1 MGSDIVE
8 NDIISLF
15 LNRKRLNINHYTEIF
30 SKHMLKKAVQL
41 NKVINKIIEIYINNF
56 YLYKNQDYSLL
67 TKYFEI
73 KMTKESTI
81 KDVITSSLLFYQ
93 NSGLESQIE
102 SDINTI
108 VVLSNLI
115 YLAIKLDEYT
125 NDYKHH
131 DILVEERVQLFLDHF
146 KNKIKLAEID
156 TSLFEE
162 LVEQVKKDTNAEHK
176 FWRSLVNKNFVL
188 SFSRSLKNNN
198 YFLVEYHYDLKMLYR
213 YDEVEVK
220 KTVLTKGI
228 NDDILTIYLEMLSV
242 FILKNIL
249 NNNYDDLFFINIYSD
264 YFTKNKDMLSI
275 LSIFSNKAIRQQLV
289 FCFEYDDIKNNTS
302 VAKTLHEKEFNI
314 AVSDINDNTKFN
326 GNSFDLYDYVF
337 ISSDLYLRASEYH
350 DMWNVKKINFILDNS
365 TFAKT
370 LENRILT
377 ENR

>member
-1 MGSDIVE
+1 ME

-220 KTVLTKGI
+220 KTILTKGI

>member
-1 MGSDIVE
+1 ME

-146 KNKIKLAEID
+146 KNKIKLAETD

-220 KTVLTKGI
+220 KTILTKGI

>member
-146 KNKIKLAEID
+146 KNKIKLADTD

>member
-1 MGSDIVE
+1 ME

-146 KNKIKLAEID
+146 KNKIKLADTD

-289 FCFEYDDIKNNTS
+289 FCFEFDDIKNNTS

>member
-1 MGSDIVE
+1 ME

-146 KNKIKLAEID
+146 KNKIKLADTD